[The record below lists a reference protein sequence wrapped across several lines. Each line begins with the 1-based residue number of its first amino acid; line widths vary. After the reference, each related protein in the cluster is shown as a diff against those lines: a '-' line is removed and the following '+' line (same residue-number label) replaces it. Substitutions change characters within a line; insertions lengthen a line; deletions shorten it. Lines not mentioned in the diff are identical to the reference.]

1 MRQRGIN
8 ALSILLFLF
17 VLYTCATGPFEGI
30 IHRAIFVAILVVLG
44 LFSYPLW
51 SESRLRPLGILID
64 ACMGVVAVIS
74 CVYVIANYE
83 LIMGSLGE
91 LPLAHTWD
99 IVMTVCLVVIILE
112 ISRRAIGLIF
122 PSIVLLIIL
131 YALLGGTYS
140 RPSRPSRFRH

>member
-74 CVYVIANYE
+74 CV
-83 LIMGSLGE
+83 SLLSGITGDKD
-91 LPLAHTWD
+91 LQ
-99 IVMTVCLVVIILE
+99 TVN
-112 ISRRAIGLIF
+112 IF
-122 PSIVLLIIL
+122 
-131 YALLGGTYS
+131 
-140 RPSRPSRFRH
+140 